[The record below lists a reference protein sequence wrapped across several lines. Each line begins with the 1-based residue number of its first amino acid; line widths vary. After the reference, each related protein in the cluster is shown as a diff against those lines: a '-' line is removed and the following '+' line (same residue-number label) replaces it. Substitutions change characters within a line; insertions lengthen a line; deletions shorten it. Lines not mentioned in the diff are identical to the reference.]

1 MVVKVKFSCFAGLF
15 PRHAGA
21 FPTEKRETAQHEKA
35 LPKIANGTGP
45 GVSLHDSDNMVQ
57 VIGFYAVIP
66 ERRTNAKRRGRL
78 AGSRAVERTHTNP
91 RRVKRRYRAA
101 EYTTA
106 PDHIA
111 PNRPRHSLYFGARW
125 DGRALPATSH
135 LGKVT

>member
-78 AGSRAVERTHTNP
+78 ASRGADTYEP
-91 RRVKRRYRAA
+91 AA
-101 EYTTA
+101 SETPLSSSRIHDCT
-106 PDHIA
+106 
-111 PNRPRHSLYFGARW
+111 
-125 DGRALPATSH
+125 
-135 LGKVT
+135 